1 MGLRRGPDRRVALG
15 PAPHHAAESRLQR
28 AAGPRDWEGWGG
40 LCPSVY
46 LSSASPGPTPIP
58 KGVCRLCL
66 SPASGPRDH
75 LRPYLA
81 LEPRVH
87 RACWPA
93 TFCRDP
99 PPPDYRVRLF
109 RTLWTVAR
117 LPGSSVCGTL
127 QARVLSRLQCP
138 PPGGLPAPGIK
149 PGSPAPSALH
159 ADSFP
164 MSHSLSP
171 KESSTSCRC

>member
-1 MGLRRGPDRRVALG
+1 MNR
-15 PAPHHAAESRLQR
+15 SYIF
-28 AAGPRDWEGWGG
+28 
-40 LCPSVY
+40 CFVY
-46 LSSASPGPTPIP
+46 LAMKWMFYSFFFIVTCHCSLLSLPVKWFLPLPSPKVSAGSASG
-58 KGVCRLCL
+58 
-66 SPASGPRDH
+66 PASGPRDH

-127 QARVLSRLQCP
+127 QARVLSGLQCP